1 MRLCDYSL
9 KIKRFLSKCS
19 DYKMKIVIVPEASK
33 HYFLNLKDEK
43 IDEMINFL
51 LKYYSKQESK
61 KGLGLRIFDV
71 D

>member
-1 MRLCDYSL
+1 
-9 KIKRFLSKCS
+9 
-19 DYKMKIVIVPEASK
+19 MKIVIVPEASK